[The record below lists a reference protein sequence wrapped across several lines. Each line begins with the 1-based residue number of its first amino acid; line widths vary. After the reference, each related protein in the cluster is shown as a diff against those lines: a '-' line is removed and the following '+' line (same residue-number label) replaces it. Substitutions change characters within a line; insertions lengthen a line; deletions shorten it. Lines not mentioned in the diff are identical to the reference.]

1 MAAKPVCVYL
11 YLGTIEYQTAWN
23 LQKELAER
31 RFLQEIPNLLLL
43 MQHPH
48 TITIGKTG
56 NKEHLLVD
64 PAFLAQKGITLLEVD
79 RGGDITYHGPGQ
91 LIGYPI
97 LALPESQPDVIAYLR
112 QLEETLICTLQQYH
126 IPAGR
131 KEEYT
136 GVWVAEEK
144 VAAIGVKVSHWITTH
159 GFALNVAT
167 DLTHYDYIVPCG
179 VRNKNVTSMVKLLDY
194 PICIEDVIPKLVT
207 QFGSTFDF
215 QMIPFEL
222 AALPV
227 LNEIISSLSGK
238 EEA

>member
-144 VAAIGVKVSHWITTH
+144 VAAIGVKSRKDCGKTPDKERTTIGVELTIKVSSWRSAVSIRC
-159 GFALNVAT
+159 A
-167 DLTHYDYIVPCG
+167 I
-179 VRNKNVTSMVKLLDY
+179 
-194 PICIEDVIPKLVT
+194 
-207 QFGSTFDF
+207 
-215 QMIPFEL
+215 
-222 AALPV
+222 ALPPPPPD
-227 LNEIISSLSGK
+227 K
-238 EEA
+238 FW